1 MSQRLLLDRQRRLAT
16 AVGRQDSPVRII
28 RSTAVPSCVLGTTP
42 IAMSTSRRIV
52 MPVAMSTSHRVA
64 VAITVRI
71 VATTK
76 A

>member
-16 AVGRQDSPVRII
+16 AVGRQDSSGRII
-28 RSTAVPSCVLGTTP
+28 RFIAVPSCVLIATP

-52 MPVAMSTSHRVA
+52 MPVAMFTSHRVVA
-64 VAITVRI
+64 AITVRI
-71 VATTK
+71 VATK